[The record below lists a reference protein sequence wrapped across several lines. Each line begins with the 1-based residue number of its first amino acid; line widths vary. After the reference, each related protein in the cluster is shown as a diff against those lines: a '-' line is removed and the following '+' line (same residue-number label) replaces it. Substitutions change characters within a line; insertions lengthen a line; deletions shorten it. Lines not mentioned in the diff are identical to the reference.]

1 MPSKYINFITIPV
14 ADQDRA
20 LAFYRDHLGFEVQ
33 VDAPYEPDW
42 RWIFMTL
49 PDSQARLQFGKT
61 TDFTVSPDQPALTLV
76 ADDVDAEA
84 ARLKAAGVSILNGP
98 GDAPWA
104 PGVRWLQIRD
114 SEGNMI
120 LMESMK
126 GG

>member
-1 MPSKYINFITIPV
+1 MALKYINFITIPV
-14 ADQDRA
+14 TDQDRA
-20 LAFYRDHLGFEVQ
+20 LAFYRDKLGFTVQ

-61 TDFTVSPDQPALTLV
+61 SDFKVSPGQPALTLV
-76 ADDVDAEA
+76 ADDVDQEA
-84 ARLKAAGVSILNGP
+84 ARLKAAGVAIEQGP

-104 PGVRWLQIRD
+104 AGVRWLLIRD
-114 SEGNMI
+114 SEGNRV
-120 LMESMK
+120 LLESMK

>member
-1 MPSKYINFITIPV
+1 MALKYINFITIPV
-14 ADQDRA
+14 SDQDRA
-20 LAFYRDHLGFEVQ
+20 LAFYRDQLGFSVQ
-33 VDAPYEPDW
+33 VDAPYETGW

-61 TDFTVSPDQPALTLV
+61 SDFRVSPDQPALTLV
-76 ADDVDAEA
+76 SEDVDADA

-120 LMESMK
+120 LIESMK
-126 GG
+126 GH